1 LAFEIKK
8 TGTTIF
14 DSATISGGMMRSFAR
29 IPLFCTMLL
38 SLYVNLLFA
47 EDSLICRKPT
57 IACVACDSAQKLLV
71 QQKYSSAQKLI
82 GGYLKNNPIDNEAL
96 YLSFAIEQTRILDY
110 ESYMIDWKDYQVFAD
125 SLRTVFEKRLPE
137 LHGDDSVVC
146 LFYLANVYGGMSI
159 VQAKTGNWFD
169 AVKNAVPS
177 VSLLKEV
184 RRLQPDFYAAYLGLG
199 VFNYYLKNSFKW
211 LPFVDDKEDD
221 LKTLETALKAS
232 FPFDYAAKNTLC
244 WILIEKN
251 QFKRSDS
258 LALTVLKEVPDNT
271 IFFRIR
277 LMVALWTQQYTT
289 TLQMADR
296 FIKMTMTREPRN
308 WSDLVAGYSAKI
320 DAYEATGDIAAMKN
334 AINSISKMKIPPE
347 YAAIPHIK
355 KSLKRINDL
364 KVKYKNAK

>member
-1 LAFEIKK
+1 MAFEIKK
-8 TGTTIF
+8 TGVTF
-14 DSATISGGMMRSFAR
+14 FNPAGFSGINMR
-29 IPLFCTMLL
+29 LL
-38 SLYVNLLFA
+38 IRGL
-47 EDSLICRKPT
+47 LICTLVLSVKVRQTLADSTNYRKT
-57 IACVACDSAQKLLV
+57 AVICDSAQNLLV
-71 QQKYSSAQKLI
+71 QQKYPQASKLI
-82 GGYLKNNPIDNEAL
+82 GGYLKNNPRDNDAL

-110 ESYMIDWKDYQVFAD
+110 ESYMIDWKKYLGFAD
-125 SLRTVFEKRLPE
+125 SLKSVFEKRLVE
-137 LHGDDSVVC
+137 LNGDDSVVC
-146 LFYLANVYGGMSI
+146 LFYLANVYGGMSV

-221 LKTLETALKAS
+221 LKTLEIALKAS

-251 QFKRSDS
+251 QYKRSDS
-258 LALTVLKEVPDNT
+258 LALSVLKEVPDNT

-277 LMVALWTQQYTT
+277 LMIALWTQQYSTT
-289 TLQMADR
+289 VQMADR
-296 FIKMTMTREPRN
+296 FIKMTMEREPRN
-308 WSDLVAGYSAKI
+308 WSDLVAGYAALI
-320 DAYEATGDIAAMKN
+320 DAYEATGNITAMKKTITAMN
-334 AINSISKMKIPPE
+334 KMKIPPE
-347 YAAIPHIK
+347 FAAIPHVK

-364 KVKYKNAK
+364 KAKYKNEK

>member
-1 LAFEIKK
+1 MAFEIKK
-8 TGTTIF
+8 TVLAIF
-14 DSATISGGMMRSFAR
+14 NSTGILIGKINALTRALF
-29 IPLFCTMLL
+29 FCTLL
-38 SLYVNLLFA
+38 IVVLVNLLFA
-47 EDSLICRKPT
+47 EDSLKVWKT
-57 IACVACDSAQKLLV
+57 ATACDTAQNLLV
-71 QQKYSSAQKLI
+71 QQKYASASKLI
-82 GGYLKNNPIDNEAL
+82 NGYLKKNPGDNEAL

-125 SLRTVFEKRLPE
+125 SLRTIFEKRLPE
-137 LHGDDSVVC
+137 LRGDDSVVC

-251 QFKRSDS
+251 QYKRSDS
-258 LALTVLKEVPDNT
+258 LALSVLKENPDNT

-277 LMVALWTQQYTT
+277 LMVALWTQQYST

-296 FIKMTMTREPRN
+296 FIKLTLAREPRN
-308 WSDLVAGYSAKI
+308 WSDLVAGYAAKI

-334 AINSISKMKIPPE
+334 AINSINKMKIPPE
-347 YAAIPHIK
+347 YAAIPHVK

-364 KVKYKNAK
+364 KAKCKNAN